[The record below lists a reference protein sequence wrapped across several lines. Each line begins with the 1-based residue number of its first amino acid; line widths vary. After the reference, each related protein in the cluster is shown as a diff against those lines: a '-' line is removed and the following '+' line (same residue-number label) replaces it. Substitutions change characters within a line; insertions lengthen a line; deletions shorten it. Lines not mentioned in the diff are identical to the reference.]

1 MLHANA
7 NRLSPSPNT
16 LPGMPAPSSARA
28 AKVPAAPP
36 VAAAA
41 IALLDQCAGFVR
53 LTTGTAY
60 TGESRVLKGGT
71 IGKHIR
77 HSLDHFRAALDG
89 ASHGVPVEYDRRERN
104 VPMESD
110 PVAALSAIAALR
122 GRLSSLGND
131 SLTTPLRVRVMLSG
145 DGAEAELG
153 STLGRELAFAAHHAV
168 HHHAMLGAIAAE
180 FGIQTGAE
188 FGKAPSTLTHESGRA
203 S

>member
-1 MLHANA
+1 MLHAHA
-7 NRLSPSPNT
+7 NRQSPFPNT
-16 LPGMPAPSSARA
+16 SPAMPSAPTANR
-28 AKVPAAPP
+28 APP

-53 LTTGTAY
+53 LTSGPAY
-60 TGESRVLKGGT
+60 AGESRVLKGGT

-89 ASHGVPVEYDRRERN
+89 ASDGTAVEYDRRERN

-110 PVAALSAIAALR
+110 PTEALAAIATIRARLAGLRVESLSA
-122 GRLSSLGND
+122 
-131 SLTTPLRVRVMLSG
+131 PLRVRVMLSG
-145 DGAEAELG
+145 DGTEAELL

-180 FGIQTGAE
+180 FGIQTGPE
-188 FGKAPSTLTHESGRA
+188 FGKAPSTINHESGRA
-203 S
+203 L